1 MRLITVTSAV
11 QQLAALLMLW
21 GLQGCS
27 AETTA
32 VFRPMSTP
40 PDELHIDGTMWQ
52 RQSEMTEG
60 DQRLLTNYL
69 RHQPS
74 VAENPL
80 LHGDPSVYLS
90 SADDRRFYWLS
101 QTDTEVHWVFLGFRR
116 GRFRETQAGTGPPFA
131 SAAE

>member
-1 MRLITVTSAV
+1 MRFITVTSAV
-11 QQLAALLMLW
+11 QQLATLLMLW

-27 AETTA
+27 AENSA
-32 VFRPMSTP
+32 VFRPMPTP
-40 PDELHIDGTMWQ
+40 PDELQIDSTAWQ

-60 DQRLLTNYL
+60 DQRLLTSYL
-69 RHQPS
+69 RLQPS

-80 LHGDPSVYLS
+80 LHGKPSVYRS
-90 SADDRRFYWLS
+90 PAGGRRFYWLS

-116 GRFRETQAGTGPPFA
+116 GRFMETQAGTGPPFV